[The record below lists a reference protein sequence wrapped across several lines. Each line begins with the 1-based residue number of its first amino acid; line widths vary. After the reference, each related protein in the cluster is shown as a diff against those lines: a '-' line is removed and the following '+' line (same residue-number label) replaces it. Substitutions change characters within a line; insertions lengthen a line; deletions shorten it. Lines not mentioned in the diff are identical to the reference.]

1 MKLTT
6 LLFSFQGRINR
17 ARYWWV
23 ALINLAI
30 LTACLVFALALIG
43 LEISNATPWT
53 DAPVN
58 YLFMAISAVVGL
70 LVIWSSTATGI
81 KRLHDR
87 DQSGWWMLVFWG
99 VSAIVGLLQE
109 TATTPS
115 SKLILDVGN
124 FAVTVW
130 IIIEL
135 GCLRG
140 TQGPNRFGADPL
152 EASSQ

>member
-1 MKLTT
+1 MNLTT
-6 LLFSFQGRINR
+6 LLFSFQGRLNR
-17 ARYWWV
+17 AKYWWV

-43 LEISNATPWT
+43 LEISNATPST
-53 DAPVN
+53 GAPVN
-58 YLFMAISAVVGL
+58 YLFMAIFAVVGL
-70 LVIWSSTATGI
+70 LMIWSSTATGI

-115 SKLILDVGN
+115 SQFILGVGK

-152 EASSQ
+152 EASPQ

>member
-1 MKLTT
+1 MNLTT
-6 LLFSFQGRINR
+6 LLFSFRGRINR
-17 ARYWWV
+17 ARYWLV

-30 LTACLVFALALIG
+30 FTACLVFALALIG

-58 YLFMAISAVVGL
+58 YLFMAILAVVGL
-70 LVIWSSTATGI
+70 LMIWSNTAAGI

-99 VSAIVGLLQE
+99 IGAIVDFLQE
-109 TATTPS
+109 TATTSS
-115 SKLILDVGN
+115 SKFILGVGS

-140 TQGPNRFGADPL
+140 TQGPNRFGSDPL
-152 EASSQ
+152 EASPR

>member
-1 MKLTT
+1 MNLTT

-23 ALINLAI
+23 VLINLA
-30 LTACLVFALALIG
+30 LFTVCLVFALALIG

-53 DAPVN
+53 AAPVN
-58 YLFMAISAVVGL
+58 YLFMAIFAVVGL
-70 LVIWSSTATGI
+70 LMIWSSTAAGI

-99 VSAIVGLLQE
+99 VGAIVDLLQE
-109 TATTPS
+109 TATTSS
-115 SKLILDVGN
+115 SKFILGVGSL
-124 FAVTVW
+124 AVTVW
-130 IIIEL
+130 VIVEL

-140 TQGPNRFGADPL
+140 TVGPNRFGDDPL
-152 EASSQ
+152 PSHKE